1 MNANPSP
8 DPETQQPAH
17 WDFLGTVILGAVISV
32 VFLVSQILTIIVAA
46 VATKGHLSESEL
58 MQIFDSAGKDGFLI
72 SISTLATTVVCVLLI
87 TGLIKLKNGSV
98 LTEYL
103 AIRPIPRKAMLKWI
117 CLLVGFVILSDSMT
131 AFLGRPIVPE
141 FMSAAYATADP
152 VWIIWLA
159 LVVAAPLFEET
170 FFRGFL
176 FKGLESSFI
185 GPIGAV
191 LVTSL
196 FWSIIH
202 VQYDAYGIATIFL
215 IGLILGTAR
224 AMTGSLLVPMVLHAA
239 SNLIATIE
247 TMVLS

>member
-1 MNANPSP
+1 MSAIPSP
-8 DPETQQPAH
+8 DPDTKQPAH
-17 WDFLGTVILGAVISV
+17 WGFLGTVILGTVISV
-32 VFLVSQILTIIVAA
+32 VFLVLQMLTIIVAA
-46 VATKGHLSESEL
+46 VAKKEHFSEPEL
-58 MQIFDSAGKDGFLI
+58 MQIFDSAGKNGFLI
-72 SISTLATTVVCVLLI
+72 SISTFVTTVVCVLLI
-87 TGLIKLKNGSV
+87 AGLIKLKNGSV
-98 LTEYL
+98 LSEYL
-103 AIRPIPRKAMLKWI
+103 ALRPIPRKAMLKWI
-117 CLLVGFVILSDSMT
+117 GLLVGFIILSDSMT

-159 LVVAAPLFEET
+159 LIIAAPLFEEI

-176 FKGLESSFI
+176 FKGFESSFI

-196 FWSIIH
+196 IWSIIH
-202 VQYDAYGIATIFL
+202 VQYDAYGVATIFL

-224 AMTGSLLVPMVLHAA
+224 AMTGSLLVPMVLHAT